1 MGPARHVVL
10 VGVVV
15 LVVLV
20 VLVGVVVLVSLLVLV
35 ILVVLIV
42 VIVKARV
49 GDCAIVVVARLRCL
63 TPGIA
68 VLS

>member
-1 MGPARHVVL
+1 M
-10 VGVVV
+10 
-15 LVVLV
+15 
-20 VLVGVVVLVSLLVLV
+20 
-35 ILVVLIV
+35 LVVLIV

-49 GDCAIVVVARLRCL
+49 GDCATVIVARFRCL